1 MRKHR
6 RFFRPSTEQGSDFV
20 FIDKRAV
27 KLKVLPV
34 WEVSGVVTSH

>member
-6 RFFRPSTEQGSDFV
+6 RFLKLSSEEGSDFI
-20 FIDKRAV
+20 FTDNRAV
-27 KLKVLPV
+27 KLEVLPV